1 MFKNVVI
8 ITDQEGKKIVLINNV
23 RFKGKSK
30 EEWKEIEKY
39 LKKYIGKCYKISETA
54 EKVYIGPDFPDEFSH
69 GKDKMILKGPNLKAK
84 ANAAQA
90 VGELIQIAEN
100 KSTSSDYNAKHGKKA
115 KFGWYRYDTRL
126 ALPVYSDSGEIERY
140 NIYKLRMLVRHDED
154 GKMYLYD
161 FLRTKKETSSPS

>member
-1 MFKNVVI
+1 
-8 ITDQEGKKIVLINNV
+8 
-23 RFKGKSK
+23 
-30 EEWKEIEKY
+30 
-39 LKKYIGKCYKISETA
+39 
-54 EKVYIGPDFPDEFSH
+54 
-69 GKDKMILKGPNLKAK
+69 MILKGPSLKAK
-84 ANAAQA
+84 ANAVQA

-100 KSTSSDYNAKHGKKA
+100 KSISSDYNAKHGKKA

-126 ALPVYSDSGEIERY
+126 ALPVYGDAGEIERY